1 MVTPATNILFK
12 LKDKIRR
19 YSVVLFENVNNQVI
33 KRQATRHNPQQ
44 EYLDFY
50 RLLKVAYQI
59 TEKWATNKS

>member
-33 KRQATRHNPQQ
+33 KRQATRHNSQT

-50 RLLKVAYQI
+50 LPLKVAYQI
-59 TEKWATNKS
+59 TELWATNKS